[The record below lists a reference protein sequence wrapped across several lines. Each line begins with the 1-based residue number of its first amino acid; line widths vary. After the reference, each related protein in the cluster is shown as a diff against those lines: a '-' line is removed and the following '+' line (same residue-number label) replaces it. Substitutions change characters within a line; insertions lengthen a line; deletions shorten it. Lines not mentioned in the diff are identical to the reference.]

1 MALLLGI
8 DNGLT
13 VTKAV
18 IFEEDGTPIAVARR
32 RVPQSLPE
40 PRHVERDMAG
50 LWSATAEAIREAIEK
65 SGRPAAEI
73 KAVAATAHGDGV
85 YLLDRDRRPLGAGI
99 LSLDSR
105 AGAIVE
111 AWQESGVAKDAL
123 QLTGQTPHASAPS
136 ALLAHIKSHE
146 PERFAAIG
154 HVLACKDWL
163 RFCLTDTVGTDL
175 TEASTSFTDVH
186 SQDYDPAALA
196 VFGLDELW
204 PALAPVARPDEIVG
218 RVTRRAAEATGL
230 VEGTPVAAGLHD
242 VTASALGIGGHAPGA
257 LAVVAGTYSINEL
270 VSEAPAID
278 PRWFCR
284 NGIRRGWW
292 NAMAI
297 SPASTANYD
306 WFLDN
311 FCRDLAETAAREN
324 TDIHAL
330 LRPELDRAL
339 ERPSDIV
346 FHPFLFGSP
355 FGSQAS
361 AGFFGVH
368 GWHERGDLLKAVLEG
383 IVFNHKL
390 HIDDLVSQTPV
401 TRMRISGGGARSPVL
416 AQMFADATG
425 LAVDVSSADEAAAW
439 GAALVAGAA
448 IGLYP
453 SPEEGAAAT
462 TRILRSYQPDSAR
475 RDALVARYGL
485 YRMLAEDMAPHWRAI
500 EDLAGRARKA
510 RP

>member
-18 IFEEDGTPIAVARR
+18 IFEEDGTPVAVARR
-32 RVPQSLPE
+32 RVPQSFPA
-40 PRHVERDMAG
+40 PRHVERDMDG
-50 LWSATAEAIREAIEK
+50 LWSASAEAVREAISR
-65 SGRPAAEI
+65 SGRPAADI
-73 KAVAATAHGDGV
+73 RAVAATAHGDGL
-85 YLLDRDRRPLGAGI
+85 YLLDGENRPLGAGI

-111 AWQESGVAKDAL
+111 AWEKDGVAGKAL
-123 QLTGQTPHASAPS
+123 ELTGQAPHASAPS
-136 ALLAHIKSHE
+136 ALLAHIRAHE
-146 PERFAAIG
+146 PERYRAIG
-154 HVLACKDWL
+154 HVFACKDWL
-163 RFCLTDTVGTDL
+163 RFCLTGVVGTDL
-175 TEASTSFTDVH
+175 TEASTSFTNVRM
-186 SQDYDPAALA
+186 QAYDPAALEL
-196 VFGLDELW
+196 FGLGDLW

-218 RVTRRAAEATGL
+218 AVTRRAAAETGL

-270 VSEAPAID
+270 VSDRPAVD

-284 NGIRRGWW
+284 NGIREGWW
-292 NAMAI
+292 NCMAI

-311 FCRDLAETAAREN
+311 FCRDLVQKAEREGS
-324 TDIHAL
+324 DIHAL

-339 ERPSDIV
+339 QKPSDIL

-390 HIDDLVSQTPV
+390 HIDDLLSAGGVE
-401 TRMRISGGGARSPVL
+401 RMRITGGGARSPVL

-439 GAALVAGAA
+439 GAALTAGAA
-448 IGLYP
+448 VGLYP
-453 SPEEGAAAT
+453 SPQEGAAAT
-462 TRILRSYQPDSAR
+462 TRILHSYRPEPAR
-475 RDALVARYGL
+475 GAALAERYEL
-485 YRMLAEDMAPHWRAI
+485 YRGLAETMAGQWRAI
-500 EDLAGRARKA
+500 ENLANRSREARA
-510 RP
+510 

>member
-18 IFEEDGTPIAVARR
+18 IFEEDGTTIAVARR
-32 RVPQSLPE
+32 RVPQSFPE
-40 PRHVERDMAG
+40 PRHVERDMDG
-50 LWSATAEAIREAIEK
+50 LWTATAEAIREAIEK
-65 SGRPAAEI
+65 SGRPAVDI
-73 KAVAATAHGDGV
+73 KAVAATAHGDGL

-105 AGAIVE
+105 AGEIVE
-111 AWQESGVAKDAL
+111 GWDKDGVAARAL
-123 QLTGQTPHASAPS
+123 DLSGQTPHASAPS
-136 ALLAHIKSHE
+136 ALLAHIKQHQ
-146 PERFAAIG
+146 PERYRAIG
-154 HVLACKDWL
+154 HVFTCKDWL
-163 RFCLTDTVGTDL
+163 RFCLTGVVGTDL
-175 TEASTSFTDVH
+175 TEASTSFTNV
-186 SQDYDPAALA
+186 QTQAYDIAALE
-196 VFGLDELW
+196 VFGLGDLW

-218 RVTRRAAEATGL
+218 TVTRQAAQATGL

-270 VSEAPAID
+270 VTEKPVTD

-284 NGIRRGWW
+284 NGIRTGWW

-311 FCRDLAETAAREN
+311 FCRDLMERADREGS
-324 TDIHAL
+324 DIHTL

-339 ERPSDIV
+339 EKPSDIL

-390 HIDDLVSQTPV
+390 HIDDLLSAAQVD
-401 TRMRISGGGARSPVL
+401 RMRISGGGARSPAL

-425 LAVDVSSADEAAAW
+425 LVVDVSSADEAAAW

-453 SPEEGAAAT
+453 SPQEGAAAT
-462 TRILRSYQPDSAR
+462 TRILRSYRPDPAR
-475 RDALVARYGL
+475 GAALAKRYAL
-485 YRMLAEDMAPHWRAI
+485 YRQLAEAMAPQWRAI
-500 EDLAGRARKA
+500 EDLAKRSG
-510 RP
+510 

>member
-18 IFEEDGTPIAVARR
+18 LFEEDGTPIAVARR
-32 RVPQSLPE
+32 RVPQSFPA
-40 PRHVERDMAG
+40 PRHVERDMDG
-50 LWSATAEAIREAIEK
+50 LWTATAEAIREAIEK
-65 SGRPAAEI
+65 SGRPASDI
-73 KAVAATAHGDGV
+73 KAVAATAHGDGL
-85 YLLDRDRRPLGAGI
+85 YLLDRDKRPLGSGI

-111 AWQESGVAKDAL
+111 GWEKDGVAQKAL
-123 QLTGQTPHASAPS
+123 ELTGQTAHASAPS
-136 ALLAHIKSHE
+136 ALLAHIKQHE
-146 PERFAAIG
+146 PERYRAIG
-154 HVLACKDWL
+154 HVFTCKDWL
-163 RFCLTDTVGTDL
+163 RFCLTGIVGTDL
-175 TEASTSFTDVH
+175 TEASTSFTGVH
-186 SQDYDPAALA
+186 TQAYDPAALE
-196 VFGLDELW
+196 VFGLGDLW
-204 PALAPVARPDEIVG
+204 PALAPVSRPDEIVG
-218 RVTRRAAEATGL
+218 TVTRAAAEATGL

-257 LAVVAGTYSINEL
+257 LAIVAGTYSINEL
-270 VSEAPAID
+270 VTETPMVD

-284 NGIRRGWW
+284 NGIRKGWW
-292 NAMAI
+292 NSMAI

-311 FCRDLAETAAREN
+311 FCRDLLEKTERED
-324 TDIHAL
+324 TDIHTA
-330 LRPELDRAL
+330 LRPELERAL
-339 ERPSDIV
+339 EKPSDIL

-355 FGSQAS
+355 FGSGAS

-390 HIDDLVSQTPV
+390 HIDDLLSAVPV
-401 TRMRISGGGARSPVL
+401 TRLRISGGGARSTVL

-425 LAVDVSSADEAAAW
+425 LVVDVSSADEAAAW

-448 IGLYP
+448 VGLYP
-453 SPEEGAAAT
+453 SPEEGAAQT
-462 TRILRSYQPDSAR
+462 TRILRSHEPDPAR
-475 RDALVARYGL
+475 GAQLAERYNL
-485 YRMLAEDMAPHWRAI
+485 YRQLADAMAPQWRAI
-500 EDLAGRARKA
+500 EDLAKRSGEARG
-510 RP
+510 